1 MTKEIWCSNGF
12 NLIELNLLNT
22 CNLKTGVLLRYV
34 DGVFIIWDYSIDKL
48 KEFLQDISAIDDNIK
63 LTLKIE
69 NEKILHFLDVELT
82 RKDGKLDRIF

>member
-22 CNLKTGVLLRYV
+22 CNLKTGVLLKYV
-34 DGVFIIWDYSIDKL
+34 DDVFIIWDYSVDKL
-48 KEFLQDISAIDDNIK
+48 KEFLKDISAIDDNIK

-69 NEKILHFLDVELT
+69 NEHFLDWNDEEWWKI
-82 RKDGKLDRIF
+82 R